1 MGIQIKRQLT
11 ILKTCSCPFVRYFR
25 TLFWDDITIICW
37 WKLSKQTSY
46 KTVRCR
52 SIRGTSDQLYVYIFS
67 CLRVG
72 TVLVEKLA
80 IYVSQKMAKFC
91 LRSCWMT
98 PKLFFTKIEFL
109 GFRCT
114 MIYQC
119 FLPRLDCPGPF
130 HKIMTVSNEK
140 FDYILNHLVWQN
152 CKNIAVTSQN
162 NLKER
167 IFVMVAHI

>member
-1 MGIQIKRQLT
+1 MVNNFSSKLIC
-11 ILKTCSCPFVRYFR
+11 LKVS
-25 TLFWDDITIICW
+25 ITPW
-37 WKLSKQTSY
+37 EHSNT
-46 KTVRCR
+46 RCR

-109 GFRCT
+109 ITPWEHSNIENNWSSNSDPNVQKISNCAPMWHRLKRKD
-114 MIYQC
+114 IYPC
-119 FLPRLDCPGPF
+119 SSY
-130 HKIMTVSNEK
+130 H
-140 FDYILNHLVWQN
+140 
-152 CKNIAVTSQN
+152 
-162 NLKER
+162 
-167 IFVMVAHI
+167 